1 MKNKLKRAVSY
12 AVDSLGHVPQDVTLV
27 PEDFVTRGISEADLE
42 GNMRPPVSYWSD
54 AWRRFKKNPLAVAAL
69 VVLGLFVVLVIFA
82 PMTSGHDAYLMDSMV
97 TNQEPSGSYWFGT
110 DALGRDLWTRVW
122 VGARVSLIVAIACA
136 MVQIIVGSICGA
148 AMAYFGG
155 IVDEVLMRIIEVV
168 SSVPSLLL
176 SLLIM
181 MVAGHNMGALLLAMC
196 ITSWMDTARQ
206 VRGLVKGLRES
217 DYVAA
222 AQCLGASPMTIIVRH
237 LIPNTLSILL
247 LDLFMSIPTYI
258 FSEASLSFLGMGLKA
273 PEISLGTLISDGQ
286 AMLQIYPF
294 QLFYP
299 ALVLCLIVLAF
310 NLFGDGLRDAL
321 DPRMRK

>member
-1 MKNKLKRAVSY
+1 MTDALIHAVRAVTDPGGS
-12 AVDSLGHVPQDVTLV
+12 VPQDLT
-27 PEDFVTRGISEADLE
+27 PEDFVTRGIRESDLE

-54 AWRRFKKNPLAVAAL
+54 AWRRFRKNPLAMAAL
-69 VVLGLFVVLVIFA
+69 GVLIVFALLVILV
-82 PMTSGHDAYLMDSMV
+82 PVTSGHDAYAMDATV
-97 TNQEPSGSYWFGT
+97 VNQEPSADYWFGT
-110 DALGRDLWTRVW
+110 DSLGRDLWTRVW
-122 VGARVSLIVAIACA
+122 LGARVSLIVAIACA
-136 MVQIIVGSICGA
+136 LVQIVVGSLCGA

-155 IVDEVLMRIIEVV
+155 IVDEVLMRVIEVI
-168 SSVPSLLL
+168 SSVPSLLI
-176 SLLIM
+176 SLIIM
-181 MVAGHNMGALLLAMC
+181 MVAGNNMGALLLAMC
-196 ITSWMDTARQ
+196 ITSWTDTARQ

-222 AQCLGASPMTIIVRH
+222 ARCLGASPFKIIVRH

-247 LDLFMSIPTYI
+247 LDLFMSIPDYI

-273 PEISLGTLISDGQ
+273 PEISLGTLISDGES
-286 AMLQIYPF
+286 LFQIYPY
-294 QLFYP
+294 QLFCP

>member
-1 MKNKLKRAVSY
+1 
-12 AVDSLGHVPQDVTLV
+12 
-27 PEDFVTRGISEADLE
+27 
-42 GNMRPPVSYWSD
+42 MRPLVSYWSD
-54 AWRRFKKNPLAVAAL
+54 AWRRFRRNPLAMVALAVL
-69 VVLGLFVVLVIFA
+69 VVFALLVIFA
-82 PMTSGHDAYLMDSMV
+82 PLTSGHDAYAMDATV
-97 TNQEPSGSYWFGT
+97 VNQEPSSAFWFGT

-136 MVQIIVGSICGA
+136 FVQIVVGSLCGA

-155 IVDEVLMRIIEVV
+155 TVDEVLMRVIELM
-168 SSVPSLLL
+168 SSVPSLLI
-176 SLLIM
+176 SLIIM
-181 MVAGHNMGALLLAMC
+181 MVAGNNMGALLLAMC

-222 AQCLGASPMTIIVRH
+222 ARCLGASPLKIIVRH

-247 LDLFMSIPTYI
+247 LDLFMSIPSYI

-286 AMLQIYPF
+286 SLLQIYPF